1 MNIILFAKENLGGA
15 PLLGTW
21 RQSEIPV
28 VMYRMRT
35 DRELGH

>member
-1 MNIILFAKENLGGA
+1 MERIGGA
-15 PLLGTW
+15 PLLGLGTW